1 MRYLWILLL
10 AACLPTEPDELLI
23 FVENQTTYGLTAR
36 LGADARWLES
46 DSMTTFH
53 VEQGCYVVLA
63 ETDRVIGSQDLCLTD
78 RSALVIFK

>member
-1 MRYLWILLL
+1 MRYIWLLFL
-10 AACLPTEPDELLI
+10 IACSPTEPVDLRI
-23 FVENQTTYGLTAR
+23 YVENQTTFGFDAR

-63 ETDRVIGSQDLCLTD
+63 ETDRVIGSHDLCLTD